1 MSMDGKGLS
10 VVRKSTTTGS
20 ADDLRK
26 VLIVDDDTLFRVGLE
41 KVVSKEGFKAISAST
56 GEKALKKVEEENPFL
71 VLLDL
76 RLPDSLDGLA
86 VLEIIRKK
94 HPEICVIIISGH
106 TDIRGAVDA
115 MKAGA
120 LDYLE
125 KPIDFDRLKTIL
137 HSQKPGC
144 SLRSRKSSVLSDFVY
159 ASEKMKNVIEV
170 MQRLSFKSDLTVLVT
185 GETGTGKSFLC
196 KKIHELSPRRNKAYV
211 QIGCANIPEPL
222 IESELF
228 GYEKGAFTD
237 AKNSKE
243 GLVEVANGGTL
254 LLEEL
259 GEMPYPFQAKILG
272 LLEEKR
278 FRKIGALQDTEAD
291 VRILGATN
299 RNLYE
304 QVQAKKF
311 RLDLFYRVNV
321 ASIELPPLRER
332 FEDIPL
338 LVQHFINSFGKKYN
352 CKPKKINKEGMALLQ
367 HYSWPGNV
375 RQLKNMIEKLV
386 VLSDCDQIYPEDI
399 SSILLVQK
407 EMEEKRE
414 EENVDIESFS
424 GLSLKAMEEK
434 HIRTALKL
442 TGGNQRKAAQ
452 LLDITRDTL
461 RYRLKKL
468 GIG

>member
-1 MSMDGKGLS
+1 MSIEGKGLS
-10 VVRKSTTTGS
+10 VVRS
-20 ADDLRK
+20 ASKTSPKNDQNK

-41 KVVSKEGFKAISAST
+41 KVINKEGFTAISAST
-56 GEKALKKVEEENPFL
+56 GEKALKKIEEENPFL

-86 VLEIIRKK
+86 VLEIIRKM
-94 HPEICVIIISGH
+94 HPEICVIIVSGH
-106 TDIRGAVDA
+106 ADIQGAVDA

-125 KPIDFDRLKTIL
+125 KPIDFDRLKKLL
-137 HSQKPGC
+137 HAQKPGC
-144 SLRSRKSSVLSDFVY
+144 AVKTRKSSILTDFIHASD
-159 ASEKMKNVIEV
+159 KMSNVVEV
-170 MQRLSFKSDLTVLVT
+170 MQRLAVKSDLTVLVL

-196 KKIHELSPRRNKAYV
+196 RKIHELSPRRNKPYV
-211 QIGCANIPEPL
+211 QIGCANIPEQL

-243 GLVEVANGGTL
+243 GLVEAASGGTL

-259 GEMPYPFQAKILG
+259 GEMPYAFQAKILG
-272 LLEEKR
+272 LLEER
-278 FRKIGALQDTEAD
+278 TFRKIGALQDTAAD
-291 VRILGATN
+291 VRILCATN

-304 QVQAKKF
+304 QVQSKQF

-321 ASIELPPLRER
+321 ASIEIPPLRER
-332 FEDIPL
+332 LDDIPL
-338 LVQHFINSFGKKYN
+338 LVNYFVTSFGKKYK
-352 CKPKKINKEGMALLQ
+352 CKPKKIGKEGIRYMQ
-367 HYSWPGNV
+367 QYSWPGNV

-386 VLSDCDQIYPEDI
+386 VLSDCEEIYAEDI

-407 EMEEKRE
+407 EMEERNDD
-414 EENVDIESFS
+414 ENVDLESFS

-434 HIRTALKL
+434 HIKTALKL
-442 TGGNQRKAAQ
+442 SGGNQRKAAQ

-468 GIG
+468 GMG

>member
-1 MSMDGKGLS
+1 MSVDCKGLS
-10 VVRKSTTTGS
+10 VVRSSSVASSQSEPK
-20 ADDLRK
+20 K
-26 VLIVDDDTLFRVGLE
+26 VLIVDDDSIFRVGLE
-41 KVVSKEGFKAISAST
+41 KIISKEGFEAVSAST
-56 GEKALKKVEEENPFL
+56 GEKALKKIEDENPFL

-94 HPEICVIIISGH
+94 HPGICVIIISGH
-106 TDIRGAVDA
+106 TDIRAAVDA
-115 MKAGA
+115 IKSGA
-120 LDYLE
+120 HDYLE
-125 KPIDFDRLKTIL
+125 KPIDIGRLKSIL
-137 HSQKPGC
+137 HSKLPGC
-144 SLRSRKSSVLSDFVY
+144 AVRPKKTSVLNDIIY
-159 ASEKMKNVIEV
+159 ASDKMKNVVDV
-170 MQRLSFKSDLTVLVT
+170 MQRLAVKSDLTVLVL

-196 KKIHELSPRRNKAYV
+196 RKIHELSPRRNKPYV
-211 QIGCANIPEPL
+211 QIGCANIPESL

-237 AKNSKE
+237 AKNSKD
-243 GLVEVANGGTL
+243 GLVEVASGGTL

-259 GEMPYPFQAKILG
+259 GEMPYPFQAKVLG
-272 LLEEKR
+272 LLEEKM
-278 FRKIGALQDTEAD
+278 FRKIGALQDTAAD

-304 QVQAKKF
+304 QVQAKRF

-332 FEDIPL
+332 LEDIPP
-338 LVQHFINSFGKKYN
+338 LVDHFVKSLGKKYN
-352 CKPKKINKEGMALLQ
+352 CQPKRISKEGIGLLQ
-367 HYSWPGNV
+367 QYSWPGNI

-386 VLSDCDQIYPEDI
+386 VLSDCEEIYPEEI
-399 SSILLVQK
+399 SSILLVQQD
-407 EMEEKRE
+407 MEKKQE
-414 EENVDIESFS
+414 EDALDIESFS

-442 TGGNQRKAAQ
+442 ADGNQRKAAQ

-468 GIG
+468 DLA